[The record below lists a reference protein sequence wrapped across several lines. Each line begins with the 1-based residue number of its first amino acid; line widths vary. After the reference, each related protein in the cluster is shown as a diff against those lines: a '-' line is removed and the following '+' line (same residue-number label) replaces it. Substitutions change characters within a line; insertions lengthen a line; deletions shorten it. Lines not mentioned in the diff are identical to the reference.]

1 MITKKNVGIIGFLA
15 AYVYGTFVTGM
26 KAKEIYAGGF
36 PTTVFFLIMAST
48 FLFGIANHNGTSTV
62 LAKNVSFLSR
72 GNNKL
77 IPWMFFAAAAILAGV
92 GGSMLILVVI
102 MPIAYSTCLS
112 RELDVTMT
120 SIIVLAGGMIG
131 GLSPITLNGI
141 VANTLAIQNGVDNYM
156 PIWGAYSLSIFAM
169 AFIAYLV
176 FQGWKVPNTEPDK
189 DFTPFNRAQIVTVIS
204 IILVCV
210 ATIFFKQNIGLLC
223 LAFAAVL
230 ILLGIVIRKWPS
242 PPFPGGR

>member
-92 GGSMLILVVI
+92 GA
-102 MPIAYSTCLS
+102 PC
-112 RELDVTMT
+112 
-120 SIIVLAGGMIG
+120 
-131 GLSPITLNGI
+131 
-141 VANTLAIQNGVDNYM
+141 
-156 PIWGAYSLSIFAM
+156 
-169 AFIAYLV
+169 
-176 FQGWKVPNTEPDK
+176 
-189 DFTPFNRAQIVTVIS
+189 
-204 IILVCV
+204 
-210 ATIFFKQNIGLLC
+210 
-223 LAFAAVL
+223 
-230 ILLGIVIRKWPS
+230 
-242 PPFPGGR
+242 